1 MGAESG
7 IGSGAAGLWYRVH
20 AVSAHGLGGTADSD
34 YASVLPSVLN
44 AGRQRRPFIAGWLS
58 RGGGAPL
65 ELVTNAGPLP
75 APGLP
80 ARGSAVGKVHEPGD
94 DADAR
99 KIRAAARHASA
110 ETSQA
115 PEHAPSETSRAAD
128 RAASEELLFPWGSRG
143 AVIDGNMLADLDQ
156 LVWAPCPGRQV
167 PLAASASDQVRTA
180 RPDGLG
186 QPTLF
191 ETALQTLIGRPFG
204 WLIVADPT
212 DLLDAE
218 MADLRNQLTVLR
230 QYDDEHARFD
240 ANRTER
246 RLAELDVYREAGLW
260 NVRVLAGAATEQD
273 LRLIAPVLVGSV
285 DLRAHPYRLR
295 CPDGAQEFADVLAA
309 KVADPADGSTVPF
322 AATAGALAALTGLPA
337 REVPGVRVMQ
347 PGYFDLTSETAA
359 GPSVELGMI
368 LDGQDRPVGGMQIS
382 LATLNRHALVAG
394 ATGAGKSQTVRH
406 LLEQLTGAGISWLVI
421 EPVKSEYG
429 AMSARLAGIAVGSS
443 AGDASDVP
451 GPTNASQAPDT
462 PHAMDASHR
471 MGASQAP
478 DTPHAMDAS
487 QATGASHATDT
498 SHATDATDVASVTEP
513 GAARK
518 TGGSRAVT
526 IINPADP
533 ESVPLSVNPL
543 APEPGYPV
551 QAHIDM
557 VRALFLAAF
566 DAPEPFP
573 QIMSQALQR
582 SYEEC
587 GWDPLTGAGRAD
599 LDVPPAVPTL
609 ARLQAAAL
617 AVIDDVGYG
626 RELQADMRGFVD
638 VRLRAL
644 RTGSAGR
651 FFEGGH
657 PADISALLN
666 RNVVLA
672 LEDVANDEDKA
683 FVIGTLIVRIVEHL
697 RLRSKTAPADGLRH
711 VIVLEE
717 AHRLLRA
724 GRTGASAHAVE
735 LFAGLL
741 AEIRSYGEGVVIAEQ
756 IPAKLVPDAIKNT
769 ALKVLHRLPAA
780 DDRELVGATMN
791 LDADQSR
798 QVVSLSP
805 GEAAVFTDG
814 MDRPMRV
821 RVPFGGERE
830 RAPFPSKSADGARST
845 STSTAEGPPLA
856 GRRSAAC
863 GRACTGVRPCT
874 LVEIRAADLVAR
886 SPQDA
891 WLRVWSEV
899 YVLAHL
905 VNRPRPRVPVPLR
918 QRWAD
923 LDKRLRECALA
934 TSIDRAVLGRGQ
946 ALRES
951 YDPADLAAAC
961 AASAAA
967 MLDGGKGAGTRP
979 GTTWVIPQLRWL
991 HELER
996 VCPHEAPAPDPFGQ
1010 APALD
1015 YALPDLTDREDV
1027 KIGQRVSGLRRH
1039 ALSMEVNANRLIAW
1053 TALLGEDDQSAFIE
1067 DLAAVAIG
1075 VSHRG
1080 QLGKAAGEMGVTGW
1094 LEAVLSWPRRFI
1106 VGSDDQAASLP
1117 SREPDP
1123 VAG

>member
-1 MGAESG
+1 MAVESG
-7 IGSGAAGLWYRVH
+7 IGGGAAGLWYRVQ
-20 AVSAHGLGGTADSD
+20 AVSAHCLGGTADSD
-34 YASVLPSVLN
+34 YASVLPAILN
-44 AGRQRRPFIAGWLS
+44 AARLRRPFIAGWLS

-65 ELVTNAGPLP
+65 ELITNAGPLP
-75 APGLP
+75 AASVSAG
-80 ARGSAVGKVHEPGD
+80 ARAEPDGESG
-94 DADAR
+94 
-99 KIRAAARHASA
+99 AAATPAG
-110 ETSQA
+110 QVA
-115 PEHAPSETSRAAD
+115 PAVD
-128 RAASEELLFPWGSRG
+128 MLFPWGARG
-143 AVIDGNMLADLDQ
+143 VTIEGNMLADLDQ

-167 PLAASASDQVRTA
+167 PLAADAAGHVA
-180 RPDGLG
+180 RGGDDLG
-186 QPTLF
+186 VPTLF
-191 ETALQTLIGRPFG
+191 ESALQTLMGRPFG

-212 DLLDAE
+212 DLLDDEA
-218 MADLRNQLTVLR
+218 ADLRNQLTVLR
-230 QYDDEHARFD
+230 RYEDERARFEAD
-240 ANRTER
+240 RAER
-246 RLAELDVYREAGLW
+246 RLAELDAYREAGLW

-273 LRLIAPVLVGSV
+273 LRLIAPVLVGSA
-285 DLRAHPYRLR
+285 DLSAHPYRLR

-309 KVADPADGSTVPF
+309 KVTDPADGSIVPF
-322 AATAGALAALTGLPA
+322 AATAGALAALTGLPR

-347 PGYFDLTSETAA
+347 PGYFDVTSEATA
-359 GPSVELGMI
+359 GRSVELGKI
-368 LDGQDRPVGGMQIS
+368 LDGQDRPVGAMRIP
-382 LATLNRHALVAG
+382 LATLNRHALVTG
-394 ATGAGKSQTVRH
+394 ATGAGKSQTIRH
-406 LLEQLTGAGISWLVI
+406 LLEQLTGAGIGWLVI
-421 EPVKSEYG
+421 EPVKSEYA
-429 AMSARLAGIAVGSS
+429 AMGARLADRTRRDGSAAEPGMRAAEPAEATDAPE
-443 AGDASDVP
+443 AGDARTAGRS
-451 GPTNASQAPDT
+451 S
-462 PHAMDASHR
+462 
-471 MGASQAP
+471 
-478 DTPHAMDAS
+478 
-487 QATGASHATDT
+487 
-498 SHATDATDVASVTEP
+498 
-513 GAARK
+513 
-518 TGGSRAVT
+518 AVT

-638 VRLRAL
+638 VRLRSL

-657 PADISALLN
+657 PADIGALLD

-683 FVIGTLIVRIVEHL
+683 FVIGTLIIRIVEHL
-697 RLRSKTAPADGLRH
+697 RLRSKTDPAEGLRH

-724 GRTGASAHAVE
+724 GRTGASSHAVE

-741 AEIRSYGEGVVIAEQ
+741 AEIRAYGEGVVIAEQ

-780 DDRELVGATMN
+780 DDRQLVGATMN
-791 LDADQSR
+791 LDAEQSR
-798 QVVSLSP
+798 HVVSLPP

-821 RVPFGGERE
+821 RVPFGGDRE
-830 RAPFPSKSADGARST
+830 YEARGRPASV
-845 STSTAEGPPLA
+845 APPLA

-863 GRACTGVRPCT
+863 GRACKAQRPCT
-874 LVEIRAADLVAR
+874 LVEIRAADLLAR

-918 QRWAD
+918 QRWAGPD
-923 LDKRLRECALA
+923 ERVRECVLA
-934 TSIDRAVLGRGQ
+934 TAIDRTVLGRGQ

-951 YDPADLAAAC
+951 YDPADMAAAC
-961 AASAAA
+961 AISAAA

-996 VCPHEAPAPDPFGQ
+996 VCPHDAPAPDPFAQ

-1015 YALPDLTDREDV
+1015 YALPDLADRADV

-1039 ALSMEVNANRLIAW
+1039 PLSMEVARNRLIAW
-1053 TALLGEDDQSAFIE
+1053 SALLGEDDQSAFIE

-1080 QLGKAAGEMGVTGW
+1080 QLRKAAGEMGVTGW

-1106 VGSDDQAASLP
+1106 VGSDDQASSLP
-1117 SREPDP
+1117 TRETDP
-1123 VAG
+1123 IAG

>member
-1 MGAESG
+1 MGETPG
-7 IGSGAAGLWYRVH
+7 IGGRAAGLWYRVQ
-20 AVSAHGLGGTADSD
+20 AVGASSRGGSAESD
-34 YASVLPSVLN
+34 YASVLPAALN
-44 AGRQRRPFIAGWLS
+44 AVRHRRPFIAGWLS

-65 ELVTNAGPLP
+65 ELITNAGPLP
-75 APGLP
+75 PVGQPSRTAADPDAEHGTPGEP
-80 ARGSAVGKVHEPGD
+80 SEIAAGDEPGSD
-94 DADAR
+94 Q
-99 KIRAAARHASA
+99 AAG
-110 ETSQA
+110 T
-115 PEHAPSETSRAAD
+115 PTVD
-128 RAASEELLFPWGSRG
+128 MLFPWGARG
-143 AVIDGNMLADLDQ
+143 VAIDGNMLAELDR

-167 PLAASASDQVRTA
+167 PLPGAPARQAAAA
-180 RPDGLG
+180 DGLG

-191 ETALQTLIGRPFG
+191 ESALQTLMGRPFG

-212 DLLDAE
+212 DMLDTE
-218 MADLRNQLTVLR
+218 TADLRNQLTVLR
-230 QYDDEHARFD
+230 QYDDEHARFE
-240 ANRTER
+240 AGRAER
-246 RLAELDVYREAGLW
+246 RLTELDVFREAGLW
-260 NVRVLAGAATEQD
+260 NVRVLAGAVTEQD
-273 LRLIAPVLVGSV
+273 LHLIAPVLVGSA
-285 DLRAHPYRLR
+285 DLSAHPYRLR
-295 CPDGAQEFADVLAA
+295 CPEGAQEFADVLAA
-309 KVADPADGSTVPF
+309 KLADPADGSMVPF
-322 AATAGALAALTGLPA
+322 AATAGALAALTGLPR

-347 PGYFDLTSETAA
+347 AGYFDVTSDA
-359 GPSVELGMI
+359 GNGEAIELGKI
-368 LDGQDRPVGGMQIS
+368 LDGQDRPVGAMRIP
-382 LATLNRHALVAG
+382 LATLNRHALVTG
-394 ATGAGKSQTVRH
+394 ATGAGKSQTIRH
-406 LLEQLTGAGISWLVI
+406 LLEQLTQAGIGWLAI
-421 EPVKSEYG
+421 EPVKSEYA
-429 AMSARLAGIAVGSS
+429 AMAARL
-443 AGDASDVP
+443 
-451 GPTNASQAPDT
+451 
-462 PHAMDASHR
+462 
-471 MGASQAP
+471 GAEI
-478 DTPHAMDAS
+478 T
-487 QATGASHATDT
+487 
-498 SHATDATDVASVTEP
+498 V
-513 GAARK
+513 
-518 TGGSRAVT
+518 
-526 IINPADP
+526 INPADP

-609 ARLQAAAL
+609 ARLQSAAL

-638 VRLRAL
+638 VRLRSL

-657 PADISALLN
+657 PADISALLD

-672 LEDVANDEDKA
+672 LEDIANDEDKA

-697 RLRSKTAPADGLRH
+697 RLRSKSDPADGLRH

-735 LFAGLL
+735 LFASLL
-741 AEIRSYGEGVVIAEQ
+741 AEIRAYGEGIVIAEQ
-756 IPAKLVPDAIKNT
+756 IPAKLAPDAIKNT

-780 DDRELVGATMN
+780 DDRELVGGTMN

-798 QVVSLSP
+798 QVVSLPP

-821 RVPFGGERE
+821 RVPFGGDRE
-830 RAPFPSKSADGARST
+830 HGRGVSAA
-845 STSTAEGPPLA
+845 PPLA

-863 GRACTGVRPCT
+863 GHACSGGRPCT
-874 LVEIRAADLVAR
+874 LVEIRAADLLAG
-886 SPQDA
+886 SPRDA

-899 YVLAHL
+899 FVLAHL

-918 QRWAD
+918 ERWAS
-923 LDKRLRECALA
+923 LDERLRECALA
-934 TSIDRAVLGRGQ
+934 TAIDRAVLGRGQ

-951 YDPADLAAAC
+951 YDPAELAATC
-961 AASAAA
+961 AVAAAA

-979 GTTWVIPQLRWL
+979 GTTWVIPQLQWL

-996 VCPHEAPAPDPFGQ
+996 VCPHDATAPDPFGL

-1015 YALPDLTDREDV
+1015 YALPDLADRADV

-1039 ALSMEVNANRLIAW
+1039 QLSMEVAGNRLIAW
-1053 TALLGEDDQSAFIE
+1053 SALLGEDDQSAFIE
-1067 DLAAVAIG
+1067 DLAAVTIG
-1075 VSHRG
+1075 VSHTG
-1080 QLGKAAGEMGVTGW
+1080 QLRKAAGEMGVTGW

-1106 VGSDDQAASLP
+1106 VGSDDLAS
-1117 SREPDP
+1117 SFATREPDP